1 MLKNFEFYLFLVFL
15 ITMLIMLAN
24 KIKVAYPVLLVL
36 AGLVI
41 SFIPGVPP
49 VKIEPE
55 LLFIIFLPP
64 LLYEAAWSTSWKE
77 LWRWRRIIFSFAFVV
92 VFFTALSVAA
102 FANYFI
108 PGFSLAL
115 GFLLGG
121 IVSPP
126 DAVSAGAILKF
137 VKVPKRLASILEGE
151 SLLNDASSLI
161 IFRFAMIAAATG
173 QFVWHE
179 AAGSFVWMCLG
190 GLGIGLVIAYAFLK
204 IHKMLPTDSNIDIL
218 LTFIAPFSMYL
229 VAEQLHASG
238 VLAVVTGGLFLSYRS
253 HDFLS
258 SASRIRTVTVWES
271 LCFLLNGIVFM
282 LIGLDLPEIVSGL
295 GDTDIYTAIGYGI
308 AVTVVLIIVRILAGY
323 GALITTLIMRNFITV
338 ADPQSPG
345 WQTPLII
352 GWTGMRG
359 VVSLAAALSIPMTLD
374 DGSPFPQRNMILF
387 ITFIVILLTLLLQ
400 GLTLPFLLK
409 KFPPV
414 DRDFIR
420 SAKEIDYDIQN
431 SLAKVALE
439 KIRNDY
445 ADKIES
451 FPALKDQ
458 LQKYENQLS
467 SSEIILNYEEYR
479 HIYIDILNTQRNWLI
494 HKNREELLLDE
505 NIIRKHL
512 RLLDLQ
518 EERLNMKEFE
528 RMASTQKPED
538 SVLKQLLRILFFVQL
553 D

>member
-1 MLKNFEFYLFLVFL
+1 MLEHFEFYLFIVLL
-15 ITMLIMLAN
+15 ITMLITLA
-24 KIKVAYPVLLVL
+24 KRVQVAYPVLLVL
-36 AGLVI
+36 AGLMI
-41 SFIPGVPP
+41 SFIPGVP
-49 VKIEPE
+49 VIKIEPE
-55 LLFIIFLPP
+55 LIFIIFLPP

-92 VFFTALSVAA
+92 VFFTALSVAI

-173 QFVWHE
+173 QFVWYQ
-179 AAGSFVWMCLG
+179 AATSFLWMCIG
-190 GLGIGLVIAYAFLK
+190 GVGIGLVIGYIFLK
-204 IHKMLPTDSNIDIL
+204 IHKLLPTDPNTDIL

-229 VAEQLHASG
+229 GAEQLHASG
-238 VLAVVTGGLFLSYRS
+238 VLAVVSGGLFLSYRS

-258 SASRIRTVTVWES
+258 SGSRIRTVTVWETF
-271 LCFLLNGIVFM
+271 CFFLNGVVFM

-295 GDTDIYTAIGYGI
+295 GDTDIYTAMGYGL
-308 AVTVVLIIVRILAGY
+308 AVTAVLILVRIFAGY
-323 GALITTLIMRNFITV
+323 AAVITTLIMRNFITV
-338 ADPQSPG
+338 ADPETPG

-359 VVSLAAALSIPMTLD
+359 VVSLAAALSIPLTLE
-374 DGSPFPQRNMILF
+374 DGTPFPQRNLILF
-387 ITFIVILLTLLLQ
+387 ITFSVILLTLLVQ
-400 GLTLPFLLK
+400 GLTLPFLLR
-409 KFPPV
+409 KFRLI
-414 DRDFIR
+414 DRDLVR
-420 SAKEIDYDIQN
+420 SEKEIDYEIQHM
-431 SLAKVALE
+431 LAQVAVD
-439 KIRNDY
+439 KIQRDY

-451 FPALKDQ
+451 FPTLKDQ
-458 LQKYENQLS
+458 LQKYENQLR
-467 SSEIILNYEEYR
+467 SSEIILNYAEYR
-479 HIYIDILNTQRNWLI
+479 KIYIDILEAQRIWLI
-494 HKNREELLLDE
+494 NKNREELLLDE
-505 NIIRKHL
+505 KIIRKHL

-518 EERLNMKEFE
+518 EERLNMK
-528 RMASTQKPED
+528 S
-538 SVLKQLLRILFFVQL
+538 
-553 D
+553 